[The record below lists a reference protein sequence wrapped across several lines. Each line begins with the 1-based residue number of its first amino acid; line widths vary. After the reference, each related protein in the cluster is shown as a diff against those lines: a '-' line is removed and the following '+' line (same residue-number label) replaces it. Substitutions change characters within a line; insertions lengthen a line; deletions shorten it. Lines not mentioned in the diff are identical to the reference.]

1 MKAKLTVSIDGDLIP
16 RAKRSARRRGA
27 SLSSVIEH
35 ALDRFTKED
44 APSFSEKGRG
54 RFQVRG
60 DADQDPRARELRAKY
75 LGDARG

>member
-1 MKAKLTVSIDGDLIP
+1 MKAKLTVSIDGDLLP
-16 RAKRSARRRGA
+16 RAKCSARRRGV

-44 APSFSEKGRG
+44 SPSFSEKWRG

-60 DADQDPRARELRAKY
+60 DADHDPRARELSAKY
-75 LGDARG
+75 LGDERV